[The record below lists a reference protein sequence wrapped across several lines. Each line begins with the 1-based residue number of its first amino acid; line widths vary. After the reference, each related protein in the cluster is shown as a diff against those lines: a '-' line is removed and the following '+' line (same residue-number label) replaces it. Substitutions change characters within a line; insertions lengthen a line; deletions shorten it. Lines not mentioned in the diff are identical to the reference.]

1 MSLLDRGECY
11 HPCKVYPEVTRLDA
25 DGNTVTKAS
34 TTPIDDDKI
43 VARFQIQG
51 QSGTSSRLA
60 EQEDEGFNSE
70 RVYTVRFPNWFTA
83 KYGELGAQS
92 VIEWDVDTQ
101 NRPARWQIFGDVQ
114 RFGSS
119 RRTTHVGYTIK
130 RT

>member
-11 HPCKVYPEVTRLDA
+11 HPCKVYPEVARLDA

-34 TTPIDDDKI
+34 PTPIDDNV

-60 EQEDEGFNSE
+60 EQQDEGFTGE
-70 RVYTVRFPNWFTA
+70 RVYTVRFPNWFTD
-83 KYGELGAQS
+83 KYGELGAQA
-92 VIEWDVDTQ
+92 VIEWGVDSQ
-101 NRPARWQIFGDVQ
+101 GRPARWQIFGDVQ
-114 RFGSS
+114 RFGGS
-119 RRTTHVGYTIK
+119 RRTRHVGYTIK